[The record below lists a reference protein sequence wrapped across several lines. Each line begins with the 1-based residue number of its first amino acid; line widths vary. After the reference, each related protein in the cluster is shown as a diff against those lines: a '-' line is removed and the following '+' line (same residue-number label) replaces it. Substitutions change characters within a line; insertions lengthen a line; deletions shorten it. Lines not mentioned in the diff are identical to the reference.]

1 MLVAY
6 RDAGVAG
13 TQERGAMERRNRP
26 LSAGPPQAVR
36 SATDVENA
44 LVRAIAHR
52 TGGRIGALEVQI
64 VGSRVVLRGWATS
77 YHAVQLA
84 LAGLFE
90 ACAQM
95 NLDKPDDV
103 ELDIDVPANNS
114 FSAPRPR

>member
-1 MLVAY
+1 MLVACHEA
-6 RDAGVAG
+6 RVTG
-13 TQERGAMERRNRP
+13 TQKRGARERRNRP
-26 LSAGPPQAVR
+26 ISAGPSQIVR
-36 SATDVENA
+36 SATDVEIA
-44 LVRAIAHR
+44 LVRTIAHR
-52 TGGRIGALEVQI
+52 TGGRIGALQVRI